1 MRQYLITDRKAL
13 EEIILKCQV
22 CHIAMVD
29 PDGLPYLLPFNFAY
43 EDGVIYFHSGRTGK
57 KIDILTQN
65 PDVCVEFSTDY
76 LLRFQSENV
85 ACSYT
90 MKYRSVLAYGKVEF
104 IEDPEQKIQIMNKV
118 MKHYVPGD
126 FTYSLP
132 SMKELCCWIVRT
144 QKMEGKI
151 NGY

>member
-1 MRQYLITDRKAL
+1 MKHRLIADRQGI
-13 EEIILKCQV
+13 EEIILKCPV

-29 PDGLPYLLPFNFAY
+29 PDGMPYLLPFNFGY
-43 EDGVIYFHSGRTGK
+43 EDGIIYLHSGRTGK
-57 KIDILTQN
+57 KIDILQRN
-65 PDVCVEFSTDY
+65 PNVCVEFSTDY

-104 IEDPEQKIQIMNKV
+104 IEDPEQKIHIMNTV
-118 MKHYVPGD
+118 MKHYVSGK
-126 FTYSLP
+126 FTYSPP
-132 SMKELCCWIVRT
+132 SMNEVCCWIVRAD
-144 QKMEGKI
+144 KMEGKI